1 MEPRVIAMREPRGN
15 PAARFGCIAIAVL
28 FFVVLAGAKWA
39 ASLLIDYSWWKEV
52 GQVQTWIDLYAYS
65 TLPVLAGTLIA
76 WMSLLVAHARAVR
89 FAGGQV
95 SDYPLYSRLAA
106 LATLALAFFIAGAT
120 IDNWT
125 VLRFAGSRTM
135 SGAGTFHDPIFH
147 LPATFYLFDLPFWSD
162 LRVYILAVVIVTI
175 LVYWLVA
182 RGWQLRFSLP
192 EIRGGMDLSF
202 LHLSGGLESR
212 FLRGALAFFLIALSA
227 RYYLARYE
235 MVWNQHRFMIGI
247 DYTDEHFAIPMYWV
261 MMAAL
266 LVGAALI
273 VVRKWIPAA
282 IVVGVGFGLMVI
294 VPGLAGSLFV
304 KPNEI
309 SLERPY
315 INSHI
320 EATRAAYGLSAHVRE
335 IEMHTNPN
343 ANLDL
348 AKNSPLLQNV
358 RLWDWRPFHD
368 TVTQMQALRPYYA
381 FHDTDVD
388 RYTIDG
394 QYRQVLLSPR
404 ELDIT
409 QLPGTQSSWIN
420 PHFIYTHGYGLVL
433 AEVNK
438 LTPDG
443 QPVYLIEDMPP
454 VVKTPSLKVDR
465 PELYYGEL
473 QHEPVFVDT
482 AQQEFNYP
490 SGSDNALTRYQG
502 KGGFPISSL
511 LMRAAAAVHYGDSNM
526 ILTSYLTDHSR
537 MMIHRRVRERLETLA
552 PYLSWDNDP
561 YLVVSPGGRLVWM
574 VDGYTTSES
583 HPFSHE
589 SEAFGGINYIRNAV
603 KATVDAY
610 DGETHLYVF
619 DATDPIITAYRT
631 LFPSLYEDASKM
643 PAGLVAHVRY
653 PEDMFR
659 VQSELYR
666 IYHMKNPQAFYNN
679 EDVWEL
685 ARYSSGNGEPRPV
698 TPTYVFATV
707 PGESKP
713 EFLLMTTFTPF
724 SKENLI
730 GVMLARCDGPH
741 FGEIVVLQLS
751 KQELI
756 LGPMQINA
764 RINQDQNISK
774 DLTLWNQQGSQVLQ
788 GQTLV
793 LPIGDNF
800 LYVSPLYLQATQ
812 ARMPQ
817 LKKVVLAVGNRL
829 IYADTYEQ
837 ALTMLAGSAPSAYA
851 AVSNANTGT
860 PAPGNGAGG
869 IAAGPAQPVSTDPRI
884 QTIRQHL
891 QRYRELASQGKW
903 AEAGR
908 ELDAIQAEANKP

>member
-1 MEPRVIAMREPRGN
+1 MEPRVITGGRPRGS
-15 PAARFGCIAIAVL
+15 PAFRVGCIGLVIV

-39 ASLLIDYSWWKEV
+39 ASLLIDYAWWQEA
-52 GQVQTWIDLYAYS
+52 GQVRTWIDLYAYS
-65 TLPVLAGTLIA
+65 TLPVFAGTIFAWIALLIA
-76 WMSLLVAHARAVR
+76 HSRAVR

-95 SDYPLYSRLAA
+95 SDYPIYSRLA
-106 LATLALAFFIAGAT
+106 TLAMLALSFFIAGAT

-125 VLRFAGSRTM
+125 VLRFAGSRAM
-135 SGAGTFHDPIFH
+135 DGAATFHDPIFNN
-147 LPATFYLFDLPFWSD
+147 PATFYLFDLPFWSD
-162 LRVYILAVVIVTI
+162 LRVYLLTVVIVTI

-182 RGWQLRFSLP
+182 RGWQLRFSMP
-192 EIRGGMDLSF
+192 EMRQGSIDLSF

-212 FLRGALAFFLIALSA
+212 FLRGALAVFLVAMAA
-227 RYYLARYE
+227 RYYLARFE

-247 DYTDEHFAIPMYWV
+247 DYTDEHFGLPFYWV
-261 MMAAL
+261 MIVAL
-266 LVGAALI
+266 FAGAALI
-273 VVRKWIPAA
+273 AMRKWIPAA
-282 IVVGVGFGLMVI
+282 IAVGAGFVLMNVVPAI
-294 VPGLAGSLFV
+294 AGSLFV

-309 SLERPY
+309 SLEKPY
-315 INSHI
+315 IQSHI
-320 EATRAAYGLSAHVRE
+320 DATRAAYGLNARMKE
-335 IEMHTNPN
+335 IEMHTSPN

-348 AKNSPLLQNV
+348 TKNSPLLDNV

-409 QLPGTQSSWIN
+409 QLPGSQANSIN
-420 PHFIYTHGYGLVL
+420 SHFIYTHGYGLVL

-454 VVKTPSLKVDR
+454 AVKTPSLKVER

-490 SGSDNALTRYQG
+490 SGSDNALSRYQG

-511 LMRAAAAVHYGDSNM
+511 LMRAAAAVYYGDSNT
-526 ILTSYLTDHSR
+526 ILTTYLTDHSR
-537 MMIHRRVRERLETLA
+537 MMIHRRVRERLDTLA

-561 YLVVSPGGRLVWM
+561 YLVVTPQGRLVWF

-583 HPFSHE
+583 HPFSRG
-589 SEAFGGINYIRNAV
+589 SEAFGGINYIRNSV
-603 KATVDAY
+603 KATIDAY

-619 DATDPIITAYRT
+619 EAGDPIISAYRT
-631 LFPSLYEDASKM
+631 LFPALYEDASKM
-643 PAGLVAHVRY
+643 PDALRAHVRY

-659 VQSELYR
+659 VQSELYKT
-666 IYHMKNPQAFYNN
+666 YHMKNPQAFYNN

-685 ARYSSGNGEPRPV
+685 ARYSSGNGEPKPV
-698 TPTYVFATV
+698 TPTFVFATV
-707 PGESKP
+707 PGERKP

-730 GVMLARCDGPH
+730 GVMLARCDGAH

-793 LPIGDNF
+793 LPVGDNF

-860 PAPGNGAGG
+860 PAPVATSS
-869 IAAGPAQPVSTDPRI
+869 APEPPSTDPRI
-884 QTIRQHL
+884 QSIRQHL

-908 ELDAIQAEANKP
+908 ELDAIQAEANK

>member
-1 MEPRVIAMREPRGN
+1 MEPRIISSRGPEPP
-15 PAARFGCIAIAVL
+15 PAIRFGCIGLVILA
-28 FFVVLAGAKWA
+28 FVALACAQWA
-39 ASLLIDYSWWKEV
+39 ASLLIDYAWWQEA
-52 GQVQTWIDLYAYS
+52 GQVRTWIDLYAYS
-65 TLPVLAGTLIA
+65 TLPAVAGTVIAWIAFLIA
-76 WMSLLVAHARAVR
+76 HGRAVR

-95 SDYPLYSRLAA
+95 SDYPLYARLSA
-106 LATLALAFFIAGAT
+106 LALLGLAFFVSAAT

-125 VLRFAGSRTM
+125 VLRFAGSRAIDG
-135 SGAGTFHDPIFH
+135 SAGFRDPIFH
-147 LPATFYLFDLPFWSD
+147 NPATFYLFDLPFWSD
-162 LRVYILAVVIVTI
+162 LRVYILTVVIVAI

-182 RGWQLRFSLP
+182 RGWQLRFTLP
-192 EIRGGMDLSF
+192 EMRLGGGGDLSF
-202 LHLSGGLESR
+202 LRLSGGLESR
-212 FLRGALAFFLIALSA
+212 FLRGALVFFLIAMAA
-227 RYYLARYE
+227 RYYLARFE
-235 MVWNQHRFMIGI
+235 MVRNQHRFMVGI
-247 DYTDEHFAIPMYWV
+247 DYTDEHFALPLYWV
-261 MMAAL
+261 MIAGL
-266 LVGAALI
+266 LLGAVLI
-273 VVRKWIPAA
+273 AIRKWVPAGIA
-282 IVVGVGFGLMVI
+282 VAVGFVLLAI
-294 VPGLAGSLFV
+294 VPGIAGSLFV

-315 INSHI
+315 IQAHI
-320 EATRAAYGLSAHVRE
+320 DATRAAYGLASHTRE
-335 IEMHTNPN
+335 IEMRTNSA
-343 ANLDL
+343 ANLEL
-348 AKNSPLLQNV
+348 ARNAPLLDNV
-358 RLWDWRPFHD
+358 RLWDWLPFHD
-368 TVTQMQALRPYYA
+368 TVTQLQALRPYYA

-394 QYRQVLLSPR
+394 KYSQVMLSPR

-443 QPVYLIEDMPP
+443 QPVYLIQDMPP
-454 VVKTPSLKVDR
+454 TVSTPSLKVAR

-502 KGGFPISSL
+502 KGGFPISSF
-511 LMRAAAAVHYGDSNM
+511 LMRAAAAVHYGDTNM
-526 ILTSYLTDHSR
+526 ILTGYLTEHSR
-537 MMIHRRVRERLETLA
+537 MMIHRRVAERLETLA
-552 PYLSWDNDP
+552 PYLSWDGNP
-561 YLVVSPGGRLVWM
+561 YLVITPAGRLVWM
-574 VDGYTTSES
+574 LDGYTTSDS
-583 HPFSHE
+583 HPFSRE
-589 SEAFGGINYIRNAV
+589 TTAFGGMNYIRNSV

-610 DGETHLYVF
+610 DGETHIYVY
-619 DATDPIITAYRT
+619 DSTDPIIAAYRS
-631 LFPSLYEDASKM
+631 LFPQLYEDGAKM
-643 PAGLVAHVRY
+643 PEALLAHIRY
-653 PEDMFR
+653 PMDMFR
-659 VQSELYR
+659 AQSELYR

-685 ARYSSGNGEPRPV
+685 ARYSSGKGEPTPV
-698 TPTYVFATV
+698 RPTYVFATV
-707 PGESKP
+707 PGETKP

-730 GVMLARCDGPH
+730 GVMLARCDAPH

-812 ARMPQ
+812 ARIPQ
-817 LKKVVLAVGNRL
+817 LKKIVLAVGNRL
-829 IYADTYEQ
+829 IYTDTYEQ
-837 ALTMLAGSAPSAYA
+837 ALAVLAGSGGS
-851 AVSNANTGT
+851 NTGSAPPGAL
-860 PAPGNGAGG
+860 PAPVSLNS
-869 IAAGPAQPVSTDPRI
+869 QPVSTDPRI
-884 QTIRQHL
+884 QSIRQHL
-891 QRYRELASQGKW
+891 QRYRELAAQGKW

-908 ELDAIQAEANKP
+908 ELDAIQSEANK